1 MDTTTI
7 SSSSSSSYVPI
18 TYPVCSFFQCG
29 VGDLFCL
36 GQLNITAPNEKQMKR
51 IFGSILSAKL
61 ADFENE
67 VRLMGDNLMLVCIG
81 VYTEVVKELLPTP
94 SKSHYV
100 FNMRDL
106 AKVPCKPPRVALCY
120 SSLTLKVK
128 LDMFFKNLDLL
139 VASILCVDP
148 SILFMGDV

>member
-1 MDTTTI
+1 
-7 SSSSSSSYVPI
+7 
-18 TYPVCSFFQCG
+18 
-29 VGDLFCL
+29 
-36 GQLNITAPNEKQMKR
+36 MKR

-106 AKVPCKPPRVALCY
+106 AKVRCKPPRVALCY
-120 SSLTLKVK
+120 SSITFIKVK
-128 LDMFFKNLDLL
+128 LDMFTKIWTFWLSQFYVWIHQYFSWRYVNHQ
-139 VASILCVDP
+139 
-148 SILFMGDV
+148 

>member
-1 MDTTTI
+1 
-7 SSSSSSSYVPI
+7 
-18 TYPVCSFFQCG
+18 
-29 VGDLFCL
+29 
-36 GQLNITAPNEKQMKR
+36 MKR

-81 VYTEVVKELLPTP
+81 VYIEVVKELLPTP

-106 AKVPCKPPRVALCY
+106 AKVLCKPPRVALCY
-120 SSLTLKVK
+120 SRFDNFYQIEIGHAVNKFGLSSCLNSMCGSIDTLHGRYV
-128 LDMFFKNLDLL
+128 NHQ
-139 VASILCVDP
+139 
-148 SILFMGDV
+148 

>member
-1 MDTTTI
+1 MDMTTI
-7 SSSSSSSYVPI
+7 PSSSSCVPI

-120 SSLTLKVK
+120 SSLTLEVK
-128 LDMFFKNLDLL
+128 LDMFLK
-139 VASILCVDP
+139 IWTC
-148 SILFMGDV
+148 